1 MVLQNFDLKL
11 DDPSYQ
17 LQIKSTLTIKPGDF
31 YIRASPREGVEVLN
45 IERKLYEGVH
55 ATTQSKKGPSTTN
68 TGGKVG
74 SGKPLL
80 VLYGS
85 NSGTCEG
92 LAQKLGQSAGGHGYA
107 AKIMPLDDGIDAIR
121 KEVPTVVVTASYEG
135 NPPDNA
141 DAFVTWLKGA
151 DKEKIQDVQ
160 FAVFGCGH
168 HDWVATYQKVPKLID
183 SELFARGGNRIA
195 ERGESDVAQGR
206 VFDDFDTWQDEK
218 LWPVLAADSAA
229 TSQTSEALELEV
241 DNNARA
247 TQLRHNV
254 QNAQV
259 LRNEVLTPAGAPE
272 KRLTEFKLPAGLTY
286 EAGDYLALLPV
297 SNISSVARVLRR
309 FGITWDATM
318 TLRKGSHTTIP
329 TGFPIS
335 VTTVLGS
342 YVELNSSAS
351 RKNLATLN
359 KHANGPDTAASV
371 IDEKILD
378 LAKPPSVLQL
388 LEQHPEIELPFAVFL
403 AMLNPMRIR
412 QYSISSSSALDASKA
427 RIVYSV
433 INADPTYLGVA
444 TNYLKSLAAGS
455 TVQVMIKKSHASFH
469 LPEDLKTPILMICA
483 GTGLAPFLGFIE
495 ERAARIAASK
505 SKSSQEEEIG
515 EAVLFIGCRDPEKD
529 RLYGPEL
536 EQWERDGVV
545 KVYYAYSRRSEQS
558 AGCKYAQDRL
568 WHERAE
574 ASRLFANGARAYICG
589 SAALG
594 RGIGEVVAKIAVAEA
609 KEKKGKDMTLEEGLK
624 WWEGLRGERYA
635 VDVFD

>member
-1 MVLQNFDLKL
+1 M
-11 DDPSYQ
+11 
-17 LQIKSTLTIKPGDF
+17 
-31 YIRASPREGVEVLN
+31 
-45 IERKLYEGVH
+45 
-55 ATTQSKKGPSTTN
+55 
-68 TGGKVG
+68 
-74 SGKPLL
+74 
-80 VLYGS
+80 
-85 NSGTCEG
+85 
-92 LAQKLGQSAGGHGYA
+92 
-107 AKIMPLDDGIDAIR
+107 
-121 KEVPTVVVTASYEG
+121 
-135 NPPDNA
+135 
-141 DAFVTWLKGA
+141 
-151 DKEKIQDVQ
+151 
-160 FAVFGCGH
+160 
-168 HDWVATYQKVPKLID
+168 
-183 SELFARGGNRIA
+183 
-195 ERGESDVAQGR
+195 
-206 VFDDFDTWQDEK
+206 
-218 LWPVLAADSAA
+218 
-229 TSQTSEALELEV
+229 
-241 DNNARA
+241 
-247 TQLRHNV
+247 
-254 QNAQV
+254 
-259 LRNEVLTPAGAPE
+259 
-272 KRLTEFKLPAGLTY
+272 
-286 EAGDYLALLPV
+286 
-297 SNISSVARVLRR
+297 
-309 FGITWDATM
+309 
-318 TLRKGSHTTIP
+318 
-329 TGFPIS
+329 
-335 VTTVLGS
+335 
-342 YVELNSSAS
+342 
-351 RKNLATLN
+351 
-359 KHANGPDTAASV
+359 
-371 IDEKILD
+371 
-378 LAKPPSVLQL
+378 LQL

>member
-92 LAQKLGQSAGGHGYA
+92 LAQKLGQSAGGHGYG

-359 KHANGPDTAASV
+359 KYANGPDKAASV